1 MSLLVRG
8 GLVATFAPERVER
21 ADLRI
26 RDGLVRERAA
36 TLAAEPGETV
46 LDASGCLIT
55 PGLVCAHTHLYSAL
69 ARGMPPPAAA
79 PANFVEI
86 LERVWWRLDRALDPG
101 SIRVSARVG
110 GLDALACG
118 VTTVVDHHASPSAI
132 PGSLALVGDE
142 LGALGL
148 RSVLAYEIT
157 DRNGPD
163 GARAGLEEHRAALA
177 GTSATRAVLV
187 GAHASFTLSDGTLFD
202 AAALAAE
209 HGTGLHIH
217 VAEDRADVDDA
228 VRRGFRD
235 PVDRLARAGALG
247 PRTVLAHGVHL
258 GPAAFA
264 EIRDAGSWVVVN
276 PRSNANNAVGTAPFA
291 LHPGVNAALGTDGI
305 GADML
310 EELRALYLAAQ
321 ATRAG
326 MGPREALGYLAAG
339 HRMAGA
345 LLGVDL
351 GGLGPGSAGDLVVF
365 DYDPPTPLTAE
376 NLAAHV
382 VFGLRT
388 AQLRDVVAGGRIL
401 VRGGAATGV
410 DAAEV
415 QAKGR
420 EQAARLWRRMA
431 EL

>member
-1 MSLLVRG
+1 
-8 GLVATFAPERVER
+8 
-21 ADLRI
+21 
-26 RDGLVRERAA
+26 
-36 TLAAEPGETV
+36 
-46 LDASGCLIT
+46 
-55 PGLVCAHTHLYSAL
+55 
-69 ARGMPPPAAA
+69 
-79 PANFVEI
+79 VEI

-235 PVDRLARAGALG
+235 PVDRLARAGGSGIFTPSALEKIYACTQG
-247 PRTVLAHGVHL
+247 VPRRINAWCDLALV
-258 GPAAFA
+258 AAFA
-264 EIRDAGSWVVVN
+264 GMENTRRAYAHAIRERYRFFSYGDAMLIE
-276 PRSNANNAVGTAPFA
+276 R
-291 LHPGVNAALGTDGI
+291 AA
-305 GADML
+305 
-310 EELRALYLAAQ
+310 
-321 ATRAG
+321 
-326 MGPREALGYLAAG
+326 
-339 HRMAGA
+339 
-345 LLGVDL
+345 
-351 GGLGPGSAGDLVVF
+351 
-365 DYDPPTPLTAE
+365 
-376 NLAAHV
+376 
-382 VFGLRT
+382 
-388 AQLRDVVAGGRIL
+388 
-401 VRGGAATGV
+401 
-410 DAAEV
+410 
-415 QAKGR
+415 
-420 EQAARLWRRMA
+420 
-431 EL
+431 